1 MAFLI
6 GGANTESAAYE
17 IDNSIRMNEAD
28 STKLTND
35 EMSDG
40 SRDIWTFSGWFK
52 KTNVGET
59 GDSHLFSCG
68 TGGTELT
75 HITLRGSGDAEQ
87 IKCENYVDSGS
98 TTRWAITTP
107 GSYRDPTA
115 WYHLVLAVDTT
126 QASISNGLKLWIN
139 GVAIS
144 YTGSTWVQN
153 ADTCMNSDDHENVI
167 GARQNNNDMFFDG
180 YLAEINFID
189 GTQKQS
195 TDFGKFNSNGVWI
208 PIKYSGSYGTN
219 GYSLEFKGTG
229 TNADASGMGADT
241 SGNGHHFSFHNLASA
256 NGDTCTDTP
265 TNNFCTL
272 NSIGGANSSGKWTF
286 SEGNC
291 KIQQND
297 NGSWRATG
305 STMAVSKGKW
315 YWEVEFD
322 AGTLDEMFVGFH
334 DTSVSLEGTN
344 RWVAGSLLFYNHIGG
359 EVRLDGTD
367 SAADYG
373 ELDHGDILGI
383 ALNMDD
389 NQVTFY
395 DNGSAIV
402 TNLSIGSNINE
413 AMPTFLSDYNDVVYK
428 VNFGNPP
435 FSISSGNADANGYGN
450 FEYAVPTNYYA
461 LCSKNLA
468 EFG

>member
-17 IDNSIRMNEAD
+17 IDNSIRMDEAS

-35 EMSDG
+35 EMDDG
-40 SRDIWTFSGWFK
+40 NRDIWTFSCWFK

-75 HITLRGSGDAEQ
+75 AIILRGSGDGEA

-98 TTRWAITTP
+98 TIRWAITTP

-180 YLAEINFID
+180 YLADVNFID
-189 GTQKQS
+189 GTQKQA

-208 PIKYSGSYGTN
+208 PKKYSGSYGTN
-219 GYSLEFKGTG
+219 GYLLEFKGTG
-229 TNADASGMGADT
+229 TDANASGMGADT
-241 SGNGHHFSFHNLASA
+241 SGQGHHFSFHNLASA
-256 NGDTCTDTP
+256 DGDTCTDTP

-272 NSIGGANSSGKWTF
+272 NSIGGALSSAKWTF
-286 SEGNC
+286 SQGNC
-291 KIQQND
+291 QVQQND
-297 NGSWRATG
+297 NGEWRATG

-315 YWEVEFD
+315 YWEIEFD
-322 AGTLDEMFVGFH
+322 AGTMTEIFVGVH
-334 DTSVSLEGTN
+334 DTSISLEGVQ
-344 RWVAGSLLFYNHIGG
+344 RWVTGSTLFYNHTGG
-359 EVRLDGTD
+359 EMRQDGTD
-367 SAADYG
+367 TTADYG
-373 ELDHGDILGI
+373 VLTAGDILGV

-389 NQVTFY
+389 DQITLY

-402 TNLSIGSNINE
+402 TNFSLSSSITE
-413 AMPTFLSDYNDVVYK
+413 AMPTFMADYNDVVYK

-435 FSISSGNADANGYGN
+435 FSISSGNSDANGYGN

-461 LCSKNLA
+461 LCTKNLA